1 MSSWVWFVVALVVV
15 DLAVV
20 VTWFALRHRS
30 AAAAVNPEPGHA
42 VDAETRTEVSAL
54 VGEHRTAEAM
64 ALLRR
69 RTGMPL
75 REAKD
80 TVDAMTDGARKSRH
94 HGTVSSRADHP
105 GAA

>member
-30 AAAAVNPEPGHA
+30 AAAAVNREPGHA

-80 TVDAMTDGARKSRH
+80 TVDAMTDGARKARH
-94 HGTVSSRADHP
+94 HGAVSSRADHP

>member
-30 AAAAVNPEPGHA
+30 AAAAPGPATGHS
-42 VDAETRTEVSAL
+42 VDAETRTEVAAL
-54 VGEHRTAEAM
+54 VTEHRTAEAM

-80 TVDAMTDGARKSRH
+80 TVDAMTAGVRASRH
-94 HGTVSSRADHP
+94 GAGAPRADHH